1 MMKKIVLIGPE
12 STGKTTL
19 AKQLAKH
26 YDTVWVEEYARTY
39 IDQLNRPYE
48 QHDLLDI
55 AQGQLL
61 AEAKKEKVANK
72 ILFCDTDLIV
82 IEIWS
87 NVKYGNCD
95 QWILEQI
102 KSRKYDLY
110 LLCGTDVPW
119 EYDEQREHPNFRDEL
134 FQIYESTLIK
144 YNKNYIKLIGNK
156 IIRIEKAI
164 KIIDKLLVIKE

>member
-48 QHDLLDI
+48 QHDLLNI

-61 AEAKKEKVANK
+61 AEAKKEKVANAATLHTTATHHARTQRSLENPNAYRTLYV
-72 ILFCDTDLIV
+72 LFHVAAVTTWNDV
-82 IEIWS
+82 
-87 NVKYGNCD
+87 YF
-95 QWILEQI
+95 
-102 KSRKYDLY
+102 
-110 LLCGTDVPW
+110 LCVV
-119 EYDEQREHPNFRDEL
+119 
-134 FQIYESTLIK
+134 FQYACHCRTVSPKCATHFI
-144 YNKNYIKLIGNK
+144 
-156 IIRIEKAI
+156 
-164 KIIDKLLVIKE
+164 